1 MVTTALSLFIDIRFP
16 EKQQK
21 YLPGN
26 ILEVSIYFCLP
37 LLKKNN
43 KKFLIEKKTD
53 MEKRS

>member
-1 MVTTALSLFIDIRFP
+1 MVTTALSLFIDIRFS

-37 LLKKNN
+37 LLKKIIKN
-43 KKFLIEKKTD
+43 F
-53 MEKRS
+53 